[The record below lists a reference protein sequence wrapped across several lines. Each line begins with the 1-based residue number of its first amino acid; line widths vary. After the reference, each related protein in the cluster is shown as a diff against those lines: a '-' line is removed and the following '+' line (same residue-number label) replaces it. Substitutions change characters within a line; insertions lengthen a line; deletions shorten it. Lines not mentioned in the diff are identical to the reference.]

1 MRTIV
6 ALMALAAVPRQG
18 AVFEPEPRVISPGR
32 DPVVSVR
39 ASGALSLLKVEGKDL
54 WLETSFDGGDSF
66 EQRVRVND
74 VSGEVSSHSESSPR
88 MVVRTRSE
96 FYVVWQTRRA
106 GGGSA
111 LRFSRS
117 MNWGETFDKAIDVA
131 GSSPPQSFYT
141 MSVSPQG
148 TIYVAWLSSSAV
160 YIAKSVDRGASFQP
174 PVRVTADDSCP
185 CCRPSIS
192 FTGGGNVHVAWRR
205 VIEDNIRDIFI
216 STSTDDGD
224 TWKPGVRVAEDNW
237 KLNGCPHSGAATAV
251 LDNRLFVVWT
261 TVRDSKGQ
269 LYLAWSDDAGL
280 TFSPRVNLG
289 GNVVDPNH
297 SHMAPAG
304 PGRLAVVFQGRESG
318 RNQGWGPVNAWYREV
333 DPSGEASALRQL
345 GNAGKSASYP
355 AVAFEEPGR
364 LFVAWTEPAREGHNV
379 VLIRGRSSD
388 AR

>member
-1 MRTIV
+1 
-6 ALMALAAVPRQG
+6 MALAAIPRQS
-18 AVFEPEPRVISPGR
+18 AVFEPEPRVVSPGR

-106 GGGSA
+106 DGGSA

-117 MNWGETFDKAIDVA
+117 MNWGESFSKAIDVA
-131 GSSPPQSFYT
+131 ASAPAQSFYT

-148 TIYVAWLSSSAV
+148 TIYLSWLSSSAV
-160 YIAKSVDRGASFQP
+160 YIARSTDRGASFQP
-174 PVRVTADDSCP
+174 PVRITENDSCP

-192 FTGGGNVHVAWRR
+192 FTGDRNVHVAWRR
-205 VIEDNIRDIFI
+205 VVDDNIRDIFL
-216 STSTDDGD
+216 STSSDGGD

-251 LDNRLFVVWT
+251 LGKRLFVAWT

-269 LYLAWSDDAGL
+269 LYLAWSDDAGR
-280 TFSPRVNLG
+280 TFSPRVKLG
-289 GNVVDPNH
+289 DEVVDPNH
-297 SHMAPAG
+297 SHLALAG
-304 PGRLAVVFQGRESG
+304 PGRLAIVFQGRAPG

-333 DPSGEASALRQL
+333 DASGQVSGLQQL

-355 AVAFEEPGR
+355 FAAFEDPGR
-364 LFVAWTEPAREGHNV
+364 IFVAWTEPAKEGHNV
-379 VLIRGRSSD
+379 VLIRGRRSD
-388 AR
+388 AQ

>member
-1 MRTIV
+1 MRTIIV
-6 ALMALAAVPRQG
+6 WMALAAIPRQS
-18 AVFEPEPRVISPGR
+18 AVFEPEPRVISSGR

-66 EQRVRVND
+66 EQRARVND
-74 VSGEVSSHSESSPR
+74 VPGEVSSHSESSPR
-88 MVVRTRSE
+88 MAVRTRSE

-106 GGGSA
+106 GGSA

-117 MNWGETFDKAIDVA
+117 MNWGESFSKAIDVA
-131 GSSPPQSFYT
+131 PSAPPQSFYT

-148 TIYVAWLSSSAV
+148 TIYISWLSSSAV
-160 YIAKSVDRGASFQP
+160 YIAKSTDRGASFQS
-174 PVRVTADDSCP
+174 PVKVTDNDSCP

-192 FTGGGNVHVAWRR
+192 FTGDRSVHVAWRR
-205 VIEDNIRDIFI
+205 VVEDNIRDIFI
-216 STSTDDGD
+216 STSTDGGE

-251 LDNRLFVVWT
+251 LGKRLFVAWT

-269 LYLAWSDDAGL
+269 LYLAWSDDAGR
-280 TFSPRVNLG
+280 TFSPRARLG
-289 GNVVDPNH
+289 DNVVDPNH
-297 SHMAPAG
+297 SHMAAAG
-304 PGRLAVVFQGRESG
+304 AERLAVVFQGREPD

-333 DPSGEASALRQL
+333 DGAGGVSALQQL

-355 AVAFEEPGR
+355 AVAVEDPGR
-364 LFVAWTEPAREGHNV
+364 IFVAWTEPAKEGHNV
-379 VLIRGRSSD
+379 VLIRGRRTG